1 MQPVQWKRGRIV
13 WVMCLGGLVVATAGC
28 QLPRGYKPGPG
39 EPSSELLGTRYTR
52 VSMSWLQ
59 TGNPAIEEIDDFML
73 ALSVDFNLPISKTLD
88 LQGFL
93 GNRKASGEA
102 VDAVF
107 GPYEMSVG
115 GQYFGVGL
123 TGHSRPDEVLDP
135 YIFVAAQYLLLD
147 VDYRDTSGSV
157 VFDEEDF
164 GWVAGGGIEW
174 RPTASV
180 AASPYIKYFDNGIFG
195 EGTRIGGRI
204 DTWLDDTWFLELS
217 GEAPISQSG
226 HALGLGLGFRF

>member
-1 MQPVQWKRGRIV
+1 
-13 WVMCLGGLVVATAGC
+13 
-28 QLPRGYKPGPG
+28 
-39 EPSSELLGTRYTR
+39 
-52 VSMSWLQ
+52 
-59 TGNPAIEEIDDFML
+59 ML

-135 YIFVAAQYLLLD
+135 YIFVAGQYLAAD
-147 VDYRDTSGSV
+147 VTYNDSMGGV
-157 VFDEEDF
+157 FFDEEDF

-174 RPTASV
+174 RPSAAV
-180 AASPYIKYFDNGIFG
+180 AVSPYIKYFDNGFFG
-195 EGTRIGGRI
+195 EGTRVGGRI
-204 DTWLDDTWFLELS
+204 DIWLDRRWFLELS
-217 GEAPISQSG
+217 GEAPISASG
-226 HALGLGLGFRF
+226 HALGLGMGFGF